1 MILCRFFGE
10 KGKRKIRKRD
20 REKGK
25 EKREKAKIYRL
36 KEGERKRNGETGR
49 KRQ

>member
-1 MILCRFFGE
+1 MILCRFNGE

-25 EKREKAKIYRL
+25 
-36 KEGERKRNGETGR
+36 RKDR
-49 KRQ
+49 KSKNI